1 MNGRG
6 ADGIGGPIQEF
17 WTARDIVGRV
27 GVLGMVEGTQ
37 LIGHGRGRVGRAA
50 SMDSEMGQHVGVSS
64 LQPRCVDL
72 GVEMRGKAWLW
83 SRPEQ
88 QQQQRPKPWGG
99 PDQGQRAVKA
109 GWCRCGRV
117 VFEELLDID
126 ATIASGR
133 ALRMAV

>member
-17 WTARDIVGRV
+17 WTVRDIVGRV

-72 GVEMRGKAWLW
+72 GVEMRGKAWPW
-83 SRPEQ
+83 SRPE
-88 QQQQRPKPWGG
+88 QQQQRPKPWGPG
-99 PDQGQRAVKA
+99 SEPASCQG
-109 GWCRCGRV
+109 GV
-117 VFEELLDID
+117 VQMRQ
-126 ATIASGR
+126 SGFR
-133 ALRMAV
+133 KVVGY